1 VNLVN
6 PDAARTKI
14 ALSGTKQLFGWR
26 VMHIN
31 LIRIAKINFD
41 RSHGIAFAR
50 LLAEMIAFWIG
61 FFPVNLFRVDFRS
74 TIAIENLDI
83 EGLENPTLEL
93 ISKWLWDRLHN
104 RIPGLAEIALSRDTC
119 HEGCIY
125 TGPSRNAQ

>member
-1 VNLVN
+1 MRIYKEFTFE
-6 PDAARTKI
+6 AAHFLPS
-14 ALSGTKQLFGWR
+14 APEG
-26 VMHIN
+26 HPN
-31 LIRIAKINFD
+31 ARI
-41 RSHGIAFAR
+41 HGHS
-50 LLAEMIAFWIG
+50 
-61 FFPVNLFRVDFRS
+61 FRVRITVDGEPDSETGLLIHFDDLK
-74 TIAIENLDI
+74 TALDDLRGTLDHNFLNNI